1 MPSSAWAIGSYSL
14 VTTSMGEIVFAGTG
28 VRGCSFSRSFCLEL
42 TLGLLRLDPLFWL
55 EGDYFFDYE
64 FFLLSPFI

>member
-1 MPSSAWAIGSYSL
+1 
-14 VTTSMGEIVFAGTG
+14 MGKIVFAGTG
-28 VRGCSFSRSFCLEL
+28 VRGCSFSLTFGLEL
-42 TLGLLRLDPLFWL
+42 TLGRLCLDPLFWL